1 MKKNE
6 SQPLKFD
13 FGISDGRERF
23 RHKAPP
29 NLIFEFDRMCK
40 LRNVYKNKLISK
52 HVSLLYIK
60 KIKNCYLICLKYAI
74 KSCVRLNKVYA
85 LVYLMLR
92 HREERSSHD
101 RRLPHLVFQCVCVL
115 ELTL

>member
-13 FGISDGRERF
+13 FGISDGGERF

-60 KIKNCYLICLKYAI
+60 KNQKLL
-74 KSCVRLNKVYA
+74 S
-85 LVYLMLR
+85 
-92 HREERSSHD
+92 D
-101 RRLPHLVFQCVCVL
+101 LPEVCHQIMCS
-115 ELTL
+115 T